1 MALAQWRRSLCNR
14 QADFLATGP
23 EVSRYARR
31 PEPLAYPKSG
41 HLSIPEIYPIHQ
53 LKTLLA
59 LPPPARRHPPP
70 SQPQTPRA
78 PQ

>member
-1 MALAQWRRSLCNR
+1 MALAQWSRSLCNR

-23 EVSRYARR
+23 EVSRYARQ
-31 PEPLAYPKSG
+31 PGLSGYPKSG
-41 HLSIPEIYPIHQ
+41 HLSIPEIYRIHQ
-53 LKTLLA
+53 LKTHLA
-59 LPPPARRHPPP
+59 LPPAARRHPPP